1 MQQLHD
7 AIVTNFIPALFDS
20 DVSELETSLFFLPAR
35 MGDLAFVTQLNFVML
50 ILVLPLL
57 G

>member
-1 MQQLHD
+1 MMPLLLTFSSVIH
-7 AIVTNFIPALFDS
+7 F

-35 MGDLAFVTQLNFVML
+35 MGDLAFVTQLNRVML
-50 ILVLPLL
+50 ILILLLL